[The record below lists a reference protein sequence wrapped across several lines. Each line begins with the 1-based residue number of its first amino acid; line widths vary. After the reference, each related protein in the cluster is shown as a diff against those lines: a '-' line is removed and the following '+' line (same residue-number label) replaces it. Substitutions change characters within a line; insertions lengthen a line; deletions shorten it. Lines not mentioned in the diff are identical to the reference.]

1 MQLVEQGK
9 VDLDSIEDIE
19 KYLPELGKLPI
30 LKSCD
35 EEPVLEPAQ
44 KKITSR
50 MLLSHTAGTFST
62 CGSSLTL

>member
-9 VDLDSIEDIE
+9 VDLDSVEDIE

-44 KKITSR
+44 KKITLR
-50 MLLSHTAGTFST
+50 MLLSHTAGRFST